1 MNSLSASEAMVCSSN
16 PINDG
21 LDAFRASFLSEFK
34 VANPKTFKQV
44 VSSLPADEGIN
55 TQGIRWTFAY

>member
-1 MNSLSASEAMVCSSN
+1 MDSLSASEAMVCSSN

-34 VANPKTFKQV
+34 VADPEAFKQV
-44 VSSLPADEGIN
+44 VSSLSTDKGIN
-55 TQGIRWTFAY
+55 A